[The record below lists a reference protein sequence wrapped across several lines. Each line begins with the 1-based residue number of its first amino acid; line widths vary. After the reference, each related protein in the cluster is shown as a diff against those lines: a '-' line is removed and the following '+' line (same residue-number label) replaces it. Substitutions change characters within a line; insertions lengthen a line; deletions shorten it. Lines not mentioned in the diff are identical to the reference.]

1 MKHICPKGY
10 QSELTLL
17 ETQQAIKI
25 LKDCFQQQLSA
36 ALNLTR
42 VSAPLFVR
50 KDTGLNDD
58 LCGVERKVAFDC
70 HDDPGVEIQV
80 VQSLAKWKRYAL
92 GRYGYPVGQGLYT
105 DMNAIRRDEITD
117 NFHSIYVDQWDWE
130 KVIRREDRNPEF
142 LKDTVRSIHRAL
154 YNTLKKLRA
163 SFPEIEVELQ
173 GLAAEREDGLYDR
186 DKADED
192 LREQLYELEILP
204 SDEKTYR
211 VYVQGQVLQAQ
222 LARSALER
230 EQFLLRLEERERKL
244 SAEREEILAG
254 ERDLTVIAPVSGVV
268 TGLHTLSPG
277 ENCEAGR
284 ALLRVYAPERYLL
297 RAGEG
302 ILGELR
308 VGQAVTIEY
317 GPADERK
324 TAPGVVV
331 SAQSLLPPDL
341 DAGGAAVAVQED
353 IPAADLVNPSVVSQE
368 KLLEDALLLPRTA
381 VGSENGQ
388 SYVLLRKDGSPRKR
402 FVQVGPQSNDQVVIL
417 DGVTEGQEVVL
428 P

>member
-1 MKHICPKGY
+1 MCRRRRAMR
-10 QSELTLL
+10 L
-17 ETQQAIKI
+17 A
-25 LKDCFQQQLSA
+25 A
-36 ALNLTR
+36 ALLALLLAGALTACA
-42 VSAPLFVR
+42 SEEAAQGPLLLTAAGEQAANERTVR
-50 KDTGLNDD
+50 
-58 LCGVERKVAFDC
+58 VERGTLVQEFRASAS
-70 HDDPGVEIQV
+70 
-80 VQSLAKWKRYAL
+80 VQSVREVTVYLEAEDAQFVEHRVQNGQRVEAGDVLSVFRKRSDNVRLA
-92 GRYGYPVGQGLYT
+92 
-105 DMNAIRRDEITD
+105 
-117 NFHSIYVDQWDWE
+117 
-130 KVIRREDRNPEF
+130 
-142 LKDTVRSIHRAL
+142 
-154 YNTLKKLRA
+154 
-163 SFPEIEVELQ
+163 EIEVELQ

-244 SAEREEILAG
+244 NAEREEILAG
-254 ERDLTVIAPVSGVV
+254 ERDLTVTAPVSGVV
-268 TGLHTLSPG
+268 TGLQTISPG
-277 ENCEAGR
+277 ENCEAGC
-284 ALLRVYAPERYLL
+284 ALLRVYDPERYLL

-324 TAPGVVV
+324 TVPGVVV

>member
-1 MKHICPKGY
+1 MCRRRRA
-10 QSELTLL
+10 LL
-17 ETQQAIKI
+17 LA
-25 LKDCFQQQLSA
+25 A
-36 ALNLTR
+36 ALLALLLAGALT
-42 VSAPLFVR
+42 ACAGGEAAQGPLLLTAAGEQAANERTVR
-50 KDTGLNDD
+50 
-58 LCGVERKVAFDC
+58 VERGTLVQEFRASAS
-70 HDDPGVEIQV
+70 
-80 VQSLAKWKRYAL
+80 VQSVREVTVYLEAEDAQFVEHRVQNGQRVEAGDVLSVFRKRSDNVRLA
-92 GRYGYPVGQGLYT
+92 
-105 DMNAIRRDEITD
+105 
-117 NFHSIYVDQWDWE
+117 
-130 KVIRREDRNPEF
+130 
-142 LKDTVRSIHRAL
+142 
-154 YNTLKKLRA
+154 
-163 SFPEIEVELQ
+163 EIEVELQ

-254 ERDLTVIAPVSGVV
+254 ERDLTVTAPVSGVV
-268 TGLHTLSPG
+268 TGLQTLSPG

-284 ALLRVYAPERYLL
+284 ALLRVYDLERYLL

>member
-1 MKHICPKGY
+1 MCRRRRAMR
-10 QSELTLL
+10 LAAVLL
-17 ETQQAIKI
+17 
-25 LKDCFQQQLSA
+25 A
-36 ALNLTR
+36 ALLAAGALT
-42 VSAPLFVR
+42 ACAGGEAAQGPLLLTAAGEQAANERTVR
-50 KDTGLNDD
+50 
-58 LCGVERKVAFDC
+58 VERGTLVQEFRASAS
-70 HDDPGVEIQV
+70 
-80 VQSLAKWKRYAL
+80 VQSVREVTVYLEAEDAQFVEHRVQNGQRVEAGDVLSVFRKRSDNVRLA
-92 GRYGYPVGQGLYT
+92 
-105 DMNAIRRDEITD
+105 
-117 NFHSIYVDQWDWE
+117 
-130 KVIRREDRNPEF
+130 
-142 LKDTVRSIHRAL
+142 
-154 YNTLKKLRA
+154 
-163 SFPEIEVELQ
+163 EIEVELQ

-244 SAEREEILAG
+244 NAEREEILAG
-254 ERDLTVIAPVSGVV
+254 ERDLTVTAPVSGVV
-268 TGLHTLSPG
+268 TGLQTLSPG

-284 ALLRVYAPERYLL
+284 ALLRVYDPERYLL

-317 GPADERK
+317 GPGDERK

-417 DGVTEGQEVVL
+417 DGITEGQEVVL

>member
-1 MKHICPKGY
+1 MCRRRRAMR
-10 QSELTLL
+10 LAAVLL
-17 ETQQAIKI
+17 
-25 LKDCFQQQLSA
+25 A
-36 ALNLTR
+36 ALLAAGALT
-42 VSAPLFVR
+42 ACAGEEAAQGPLLLTAAGEQAANERTVR
-50 KDTGLNDD
+50 
-58 LCGVERKVAFDC
+58 VERGTLVQEFRASAS
-70 HDDPGVEIQV
+70 
-80 VQSLAKWKRYAL
+80 VQSVREVTVYLEAEDAQFVEHRVQNGQRVEAGDVLSVFRKRSDNVRLA
-92 GRYGYPVGQGLYT
+92 
-105 DMNAIRRDEITD
+105 
-117 NFHSIYVDQWDWE
+117 
-130 KVIRREDRNPEF
+130 
-142 LKDTVRSIHRAL
+142 
-154 YNTLKKLRA
+154 
-163 SFPEIEVELQ
+163 EIEVELQ

-254 ERDLTVIAPVSGVV
+254 ERDLTVAAPVSGVV
-268 TGLHTLSPG
+268 TGLQTLSPG

-368 KLLEDALLLPRTA
+368 KILEDALLLPRTA

>member
-1 MKHICPKGY
+1 MR
-10 QSELTLL
+10 L
-17 ETQQAIKI
+17 A
-25 LKDCFQQQLSA
+25 A
-36 ALNLTR
+36 ALLAALLAAGALT
-42 VSAPLFVR
+42 ACAGGEAAQGPLLLTAAGEQAANERTVR
-50 KDTGLNDD
+50 
-58 LCGVERKVAFDC
+58 VERGTLVQEFRASAS
-70 HDDPGVEIQV
+70 
-80 VQSLAKWKRYAL
+80 VQSVREVTVYLEAEGAQFVEHRVQNGQRVEAGDVLSVFRKRSDNVRLA
-92 GRYGYPVGQGLYT
+92 
-105 DMNAIRRDEITD
+105 
-117 NFHSIYVDQWDWE
+117 
-130 KVIRREDRNPEF
+130 
-142 LKDTVRSIHRAL
+142 
-154 YNTLKKLRA
+154 
-163 SFPEIEVELQ
+163 EIEVELQ

-254 ERDLTVIAPVSGVV
+254 ERDLTVTAPVSGVV
-268 TGLHTLSPG
+268 TGLQTLSPG

-324 TAPGVVV
+324 AVPGVVV

>member
-1 MKHICPKGY
+1 MCRRRRAMR
-10 QSELTLL
+10 LAAVLL
-17 ETQQAIKI
+17 
-25 LKDCFQQQLSA
+25 A
-36 ALNLTR
+36 ALLAAGALT
-42 VSAPLFVR
+42 ACAGGEAAQGPLLLTAAGEQAANERTVR
-50 KDTGLNDD
+50 
-58 LCGVERKVAFDC
+58 VERGTLVQEFRASAS
-70 HDDPGVEIQV
+70 
-80 VQSLAKWKRYAL
+80 VQSVREVTVYLEAEDAQFVEHRVQNGQRVEAGDVLSVFRKRSDNVRLA
-92 GRYGYPVGQGLYT
+92 
-105 DMNAIRRDEITD
+105 
-117 NFHSIYVDQWDWE
+117 
-130 KVIRREDRNPEF
+130 
-142 LKDTVRSIHRAL
+142 
-154 YNTLKKLRA
+154 
-163 SFPEIEVELQ
+163 EIEVELQ

-244 SAEREEILAG
+244 NAEREEILAG
-254 ERDLTVIAPVSGVV
+254 ERDLTVTAPVSGVV
-268 TGLHTLSPG
+268 TGLQTLSPG

-284 ALLRVYAPERYLL
+284 TLLRVYDPERYLL

-417 DGVTEGQEVVL
+417 DGITEGQEVVL

>member
-1 MKHICPKGY
+1 MCRRRRAMR
-10 QSELTLL
+10 L
-17 ETQQAIKI
+17 A
-25 LKDCFQQQLSA
+25 A
-36 ALNLTR
+36 ALLALLLAAGALT
-42 VSAPLFVR
+42 ACAGGEAAQGPLLLTAAGEQAANERTVR
-50 KDTGLNDD
+50 
-58 LCGVERKVAFDC
+58 VERGTLVQEFRASAS
-70 HDDPGVEIQV
+70 
-80 VQSLAKWKRYAL
+80 VQSVREVTVYLEAEDAQFVEHRVQNGQRVEAGDVLSVFRKRSDNVRLA
-92 GRYGYPVGQGLYT
+92 
-105 DMNAIRRDEITD
+105 
-117 NFHSIYVDQWDWE
+117 
-130 KVIRREDRNPEF
+130 
-142 LKDTVRSIHRAL
+142 
-154 YNTLKKLRA
+154 
-163 SFPEIEVELQ
+163 EIEVELQ

-244 SAEREEILAG
+244 NAEREEILAG
-254 ERDLTVIAPVSGVV
+254 ERDLTVTAPVSGVV
-268 TGLHTLSPG
+268 TGLQTLSPG

-284 ALLRVYAPERYLL
+284 ALLRVYDPERYLL

-353 IPAADLVNPSVVSQE
+353 IPAADLGNPSVVSQE

>member
-1 MKHICPKGY
+1 MCRRRRAMR
-10 QSELTLL
+10 L
-17 ETQQAIKI
+17 A
-25 LKDCFQQQLSA
+25 A
-36 ALNLTR
+36 ALLALLLAAGALT
-42 VSAPLFVR
+42 ACAGGEAAQGPLLLTAAGEQAANERTVR
-50 KDTGLNDD
+50 
-58 LCGVERKVAFDC
+58 VERGTLVQEFRASAS
-70 HDDPGVEIQV
+70 
-80 VQSLAKWKRYAL
+80 VQSVREVTVYLEAEDAQFVEHRVQNGQRVEAGDVLSVFRKRSDNVRLA
-92 GRYGYPVGQGLYT
+92 
-105 DMNAIRRDEITD
+105 
-117 NFHSIYVDQWDWE
+117 
-130 KVIRREDRNPEF
+130 
-142 LKDTVRSIHRAL
+142 
-154 YNTLKKLRA
+154 
-163 SFPEIEVELQ
+163 EIEVELQ

-244 SAEREEILAG
+244 NAEREEILAG

-268 TGLHTLSPG
+268 TGLQTLSPG

-284 ALLRVYAPERYLL
+284 ALLRVYDPERYLL

-353 IPAADLVNPSVVSQE
+353 IPAADLGNPSVVSQE

>member
-1 MKHICPKGY
+1 MCRRRRAMR
-10 QSELTLL
+10 LAAVLL
-17 ETQQAIKI
+17 
-25 LKDCFQQQLSA
+25 A
-36 ALNLTR
+36 ALLAAGALT
-42 VSAPLFVR
+42 ACAGEEAAQGPLLLTAAGEQAANERTVR
-50 KDTGLNDD
+50 
-58 LCGVERKVAFDC
+58 VERGTLVQEFRASAS
-70 HDDPGVEIQV
+70 
-80 VQSLAKWKRYAL
+80 VQSVREVTVYLEAEDAQFVEHRVQNGQRVEAGDVLSVFRKRSDNVRLA
-92 GRYGYPVGQGLYT
+92 
-105 DMNAIRRDEITD
+105 
-117 NFHSIYVDQWDWE
+117 
-130 KVIRREDRNPEF
+130 
-142 LKDTVRSIHRAL
+142 
-154 YNTLKKLRA
+154 
-163 SFPEIEVELQ
+163 EIEVELQ

-254 ERDLTVIAPVSGVV
+254 ERDLTVTAPVSGVV
-268 TGLHTLSPG
+268 TGLQTLSPG

-284 ALLRVYAPERYLL
+284 ALLRVYDLERYLL

-388 SYVLLRKDGSPRKR
+388 RYVLLRKDGSPRKR

>member
-1 MKHICPKGY
+1 MCRRRRAMR
-10 QSELTLL
+10 L
-17 ETQQAIKI
+17 A
-25 LKDCFQQQLSA
+25 A
-36 ALNLTR
+36 ALLAALLAAGALT
-42 VSAPLFVR
+42 ACAGEEAAQGPLLLTAAGEQAANERTVR
-50 KDTGLNDD
+50 
-58 LCGVERKVAFDC
+58 VERGTLVQEFRASAS
-70 HDDPGVEIQV
+70 
-80 VQSLAKWKRYAL
+80 VQSVREVTVYLEAEDAQFVEHRVQNGQRVEAGDVLSVFRKRSDNVRLA
-92 GRYGYPVGQGLYT
+92 
-105 DMNAIRRDEITD
+105 
-117 NFHSIYVDQWDWE
+117 
-130 KVIRREDRNPEF
+130 
-142 LKDTVRSIHRAL
+142 
-154 YNTLKKLRA
+154 
-163 SFPEIEVELQ
+163 EIEVELQ

-244 SAEREEILAG
+244 NAEREEILAG

-268 TGLHTLSPG
+268 TGLQTLSPG

-284 ALLRVYAPERYLL
+284 ALLRVYDPERYLL

>member
-1 MKHICPKGY
+1 M
-10 QSELTLL
+10 
-17 ETQQAIKI
+17 
-25 LKDCFQQQLSA
+25 
-36 ALNLTR
+36 
-42 VSAPLFVR
+42 
-50 KDTGLNDD
+50 
-58 LCGVERKVAFDC
+58 
-70 HDDPGVEIQV
+70 
-80 VQSLAKWKRYAL
+80 
-92 GRYGYPVGQGLYT
+92 
-105 DMNAIRRDEITD
+105 
-117 NFHSIYVDQWDWE
+117 
-130 KVIRREDRNPEF
+130 
-142 LKDTVRSIHRAL
+142 
-154 YNTLKKLRA
+154 
-163 SFPEIEVELQ
+163 
-173 GLAAEREDGLYDR
+173 
-186 DKADED
+186 
-192 LREQLYELEILP
+192 
-204 SDEKTYR
+204 
-211 VYVQGQVLQAQ
+211 LQAQ

-244 SAEREEILAG
+244 NAEREEILAG
-254 ERDLTVIAPVSGVV
+254 ERDLTVTAPVSGVV
-268 TGLHTLSPG
+268 TGLQTLSPG

-284 ALLRVYAPERYLL
+284 ALLRVYDLERYLL

>member
-1 MKHICPKGY
+1 MCRRRRAMR
-10 QSELTLL
+10 L
-17 ETQQAIKI
+17 A
-25 LKDCFQQQLSA
+25 A
-36 ALNLTR
+36 ALLAALLAAGALT
-42 VSAPLFVR
+42 ACAGGEAAQGPLLLTAAGEQAANERTVR
-50 KDTGLNDD
+50 
-58 LCGVERKVAFDC
+58 VERGTLVQEFRASAS
-70 HDDPGVEIQV
+70 
-80 VQSLAKWKRYAL
+80 VQSVREVTVYLEAEDAQFVEHRVQNGQRVEAGDVLSVFRKRSDNVRLA
-92 GRYGYPVGQGLYT
+92 
-105 DMNAIRRDEITD
+105 
-117 NFHSIYVDQWDWE
+117 
-130 KVIRREDRNPEF
+130 
-142 LKDTVRSIHRAL
+142 
-154 YNTLKKLRA
+154 
-163 SFPEIEVELQ
+163 EIEVELQ

-268 TGLHTLSPG
+268 TGLQTLSPG

-284 ALLRVYAPERYLL
+284 ALLRVYDPERYLL

>member
-1 MKHICPKGY
+1 MCRRRRAMR
-10 QSELTLL
+10 LAAVLL
-17 ETQQAIKI
+17 
-25 LKDCFQQQLSA
+25 A
-36 ALNLTR
+36 ALLAAGALT
-42 VSAPLFVR
+42 ACAGGEAAQGPLLLTAAGEQAANERTVR
-50 KDTGLNDD
+50 
-58 LCGVERKVAFDC
+58 VERGTLVQEFRASAS
-70 HDDPGVEIQV
+70 
-80 VQSLAKWKRYAL
+80 VQSVREVTVYLEAEDAQFVEHRVQNGQRVEAGDVLSVFRKRSDNVRLA
-92 GRYGYPVGQGLYT
+92 
-105 DMNAIRRDEITD
+105 
-117 NFHSIYVDQWDWE
+117 
-130 KVIRREDRNPEF
+130 
-142 LKDTVRSIHRAL
+142 
-154 YNTLKKLRA
+154 
-163 SFPEIEVELQ
+163 EIEVELQ

-254 ERDLTVIAPVSGVV
+254 ERDLTVTAPVSGVV
-268 TGLHTLSPG
+268 TGLQTLSPG

-284 ALLRVYAPERYLL
+284 ALLRVYDPERYLL

>member
-1 MKHICPKGY
+1 MCRRRRAMR
-10 QSELTLL
+10 LAAVLL
-17 ETQQAIKI
+17 
-25 LKDCFQQQLSA
+25 A
-36 ALNLTR
+36 ALLAAGALT
-42 VSAPLFVR
+42 ACAGEEAAQGPLLLTAAGEQAANERTVR
-50 KDTGLNDD
+50 
-58 LCGVERKVAFDC
+58 VERGTLVQEFRASAS
-70 HDDPGVEIQV
+70 
-80 VQSLAKWKRYAL
+80 VQSVREVTVYLEAEDAQFVEHRVQNGQRVEAGDVLSVFRKRSDNVRLA
-92 GRYGYPVGQGLYT
+92 
-105 DMNAIRRDEITD
+105 
-117 NFHSIYVDQWDWE
+117 
-130 KVIRREDRNPEF
+130 
-142 LKDTVRSIHRAL
+142 
-154 YNTLKKLRA
+154 
-163 SFPEIEVELQ
+163 EIEVELQ
-173 GLAAEREDGLYDR
+173 GLTAEREDGLYDR

-268 TGLHTLSPG
+268 TGLQTLSPG

-284 ALLRVYAPERYLL
+284 ALLRVYDPERYLL

>member
-1 MKHICPKGY
+1 MQNG
-10 QSELTLL
+10 QRVE
-17 ETQQAIKI
+17 AG
-25 LKDCFQQQLSA
+25 DVLSVFRKRSD
-36 ALNLTR
+36 N
-42 VSAPLFVR
+42 VR
-50 KDTGLNDD
+50 
-58 LCGVERKVAFDC
+58 
-70 HDDPGVEIQV
+70 
-80 VQSLAKWKRYAL
+80 LA
-92 GRYGYPVGQGLYT
+92 
-105 DMNAIRRDEITD
+105 
-117 NFHSIYVDQWDWE
+117 
-130 KVIRREDRNPEF
+130 
-142 LKDTVRSIHRAL
+142 
-154 YNTLKKLRA
+154 
-163 SFPEIEVELQ
+163 EIEVELQ

-244 SAEREEILAG
+244 NAEREEILAG
-254 ERDLTVIAPVSGVV
+254 ERDLTVTAPVSGVV
-268 TGLHTLSPG
+268 TGLQTLSPG

-284 ALLRVYAPERYLL
+284 ALLRVYDLERYLL

-353 IPAADLVNPSVVSQE
+353 IPAADLVNPQRCLAGE
-368 KLLEDALLLPRTA
+368 APGGRA
-381 VGSENGQ
+381 AAAAAHGRGQ
-388 SYVLLRKDGSPRKR
+388 RKTDRATSCCGKDGSPRKR

>member
-1 MKHICPKGY
+1 MCRRRRAMR
-10 QSELTLL
+10 LAAVLL
-17 ETQQAIKI
+17 
-25 LKDCFQQQLSA
+25 A
-36 ALNLTR
+36 ALLAAGALT
-42 VSAPLFVR
+42 ACAGGEAAQGPLLLTAAGEQAANERTVR
-50 KDTGLNDD
+50 
-58 LCGVERKVAFDC
+58 VERGTLVQEFRASAS
-70 HDDPGVEIQV
+70 
-80 VQSLAKWKRYAL
+80 VQSVREVTVYLEAEDAQFVEHRVQNGQRVEAGDVLSVFRKRSDNVRLA
-92 GRYGYPVGQGLYT
+92 
-105 DMNAIRRDEITD
+105 
-117 NFHSIYVDQWDWE
+117 
-130 KVIRREDRNPEF
+130 
-142 LKDTVRSIHRAL
+142 
-154 YNTLKKLRA
+154 
-163 SFPEIEVELQ
+163 EIEVELQ

-268 TGLHTLSPG
+268 TGLQTLSPG

-284 ALLRVYAPERYLL
+284 ALLRVYDLERYLL

-368 KLLEDALLLPRTA
+368 KILEDALLLPRTA

>member
-1 MKHICPKGY
+1 MCRRRRAMR
-10 QSELTLL
+10 LAAVLL
-17 ETQQAIKI
+17 
-25 LKDCFQQQLSA
+25 A
-36 ALNLTR
+36 ALLAAGALT
-42 VSAPLFVR
+42 ACAGEEAAQGPLLLTAAGEQAANERTVR
-50 KDTGLNDD
+50 
-58 LCGVERKVAFDC
+58 VERGTLVQEFRASAS
-70 HDDPGVEIQV
+70 
-80 VQSLAKWKRYAL
+80 VQSVREVTVYLEAEDAQFVEHRVQNGQRVEAGDVLSVFRKRSDNVRLA
-92 GRYGYPVGQGLYT
+92 
-105 DMNAIRRDEITD
+105 
-117 NFHSIYVDQWDWE
+117 
-130 KVIRREDRNPEF
+130 
-142 LKDTVRSIHRAL
+142 
-154 YNTLKKLRA
+154 
-163 SFPEIEVELQ
+163 EIEVELQ

-254 ERDLTVIAPVSGVV
+254 ERDLTVTAPVSGVV
-268 TGLHTLSPG
+268 TGLQTLSPG

-284 ALLRVYAPERYLL
+284 ALLRVYDLERYLL

>member
-1 MKHICPKGY
+1 MCRRRRAMR
-10 QSELTLL
+10 LAAVLL
-17 ETQQAIKI
+17 
-25 LKDCFQQQLSA
+25 A
-36 ALNLTR
+36 ALLAAGALT
-42 VSAPLFVR
+42 ACAGEEAAQGPLLLTAAGEQAANERTVR
-50 KDTGLNDD
+50 
-58 LCGVERKVAFDC
+58 VERGTLVQEFRASAS
-70 HDDPGVEIQV
+70 
-80 VQSLAKWKRYAL
+80 VQSVREVTVYLEAEDAQFVEHRVQNGQRVEAGDVLSVFRKRSDNVRLA
-92 GRYGYPVGQGLYT
+92 
-105 DMNAIRRDEITD
+105 
-117 NFHSIYVDQWDWE
+117 
-130 KVIRREDRNPEF
+130 
-142 LKDTVRSIHRAL
+142 
-154 YNTLKKLRA
+154 
-163 SFPEIEVELQ
+163 EIEVELQ

-244 SAEREEILAG
+244 NAEREEILAG
-254 ERDLTVIAPVSGVV
+254 ERDLTVTAPVSGVV
-268 TGLHTLSPG
+268 TGLQTLSPG

-284 ALLRVYAPERYLL
+284 ALLRVYDPERYLL

>member
-1 MKHICPKGY
+1 MCRRRRAMR
-10 QSELTLL
+10 LAAVLL
-17 ETQQAIKI
+17 
-25 LKDCFQQQLSA
+25 A
-36 ALNLTR
+36 ALLAAGALT
-42 VSAPLFVR
+42 ACAGGEAAQGPLLLTAAGEQAANERTVR
-50 KDTGLNDD
+50 
-58 LCGVERKVAFDC
+58 VERGTLVQEFRASAS
-70 HDDPGVEIQV
+70 
-80 VQSLAKWKRYAL
+80 VQSVREVTVYLEAEDAQFVEHRVQNGQRVEAGDVLSVFRKRSDNVRLA
-92 GRYGYPVGQGLYT
+92 
-105 DMNAIRRDEITD
+105 
-117 NFHSIYVDQWDWE
+117 
-130 KVIRREDRNPEF
+130 
-142 LKDTVRSIHRAL
+142 
-154 YNTLKKLRA
+154 
-163 SFPEIEVELQ
+163 EIEVELQ

-254 ERDLTVIAPVSGVV
+254 ERDLTVTAPVSGVV
-268 TGLHTLSPG
+268 TGLQTLSPG

-368 KLLEDALLLPRTA
+368 KILEDALLLPRTA

>member
-1 MKHICPKGY
+1 MCRRRRAMR
-10 QSELTLL
+10 LAAVLL
-17 ETQQAIKI
+17 
-25 LKDCFQQQLSA
+25 A
-36 ALNLTR
+36 ALLAAGALT
-42 VSAPLFVR
+42 ACAGEEAAQGPLLLTAAGEQAANERTVR
-50 KDTGLNDD
+50 
-58 LCGVERKVAFDC
+58 VERGTLVQEFRASAS
-70 HDDPGVEIQV
+70 
-80 VQSLAKWKRYAL
+80 VQSVREVTVYLEAEDAQFVEHRVQNGQRVEAGDVLSVFRKRSDNVRLA
-92 GRYGYPVGQGLYT
+92 
-105 DMNAIRRDEITD
+105 
-117 NFHSIYVDQWDWE
+117 
-130 KVIRREDRNPEF
+130 
-142 LKDTVRSIHRAL
+142 
-154 YNTLKKLRA
+154 
-163 SFPEIEVELQ
+163 EIEVELQ

-244 SAEREEILAG
+244 NAEREEILAG
-254 ERDLTVIAPVSGVV
+254 ERDLTVTAPVSGVV
-268 TGLHTLSPG
+268 TGLKTLSPG

-284 ALLRVYAPERYLL
+284 ALLRVYDPERYLL

>member
-1 MKHICPKGY
+1 MCRRRRAMRLAAVLLAALLAAGALTACAGGEAAQGPLLLTAAGEQAANERTVRVERGTLVQEFRASASV
-10 QSELTLL
+10 QSVREVTVYL
-17 ETQQAIKI
+17 ETEDAQFVEHRVQNGQRVEAG
-25 LKDCFQQQLSA
+25 DVLSVFRKRSD
-36 ALNLTR
+36 N
-42 VSAPLFVR
+42 VR
-50 KDTGLNDD
+50 
-58 LCGVERKVAFDC
+58 
-70 HDDPGVEIQV
+70 
-80 VQSLAKWKRYAL
+80 LA
-92 GRYGYPVGQGLYT
+92 
-105 DMNAIRRDEITD
+105 
-117 NFHSIYVDQWDWE
+117 
-130 KVIRREDRNPEF
+130 
-142 LKDTVRSIHRAL
+142 
-154 YNTLKKLRA
+154 
-163 SFPEIEVELQ
+163 EIEVELQ

-268 TGLHTLSPG
+268 TGLQTLSPG

-284 ALLRVYAPERYLL
+284 ALLRVYDPERYLL

-331 SAQSLLPPDL
+331 GAQSLLPPDL

>member
-1 MKHICPKGY
+1 MR
-10 QSELTLL
+10 LAAVLL
-17 ETQQAIKI
+17 
-25 LKDCFQQQLSA
+25 A
-36 ALNLTR
+36 ALLAGALT
-42 VSAPLFVR
+42 ACAGGEAAQGPLLLTAAGEQAANERTVR
-50 KDTGLNDD
+50 
-58 LCGVERKVAFDC
+58 VERGTLVQEFRASAS
-70 HDDPGVEIQV
+70 
-80 VQSLAKWKRYAL
+80 VQSVREVTVYLEAEDAQFVEHRVQNGQRVEAGDVLSVFRKRSDNVRLA
-92 GRYGYPVGQGLYT
+92 
-105 DMNAIRRDEITD
+105 
-117 NFHSIYVDQWDWE
+117 
-130 KVIRREDRNPEF
+130 
-142 LKDTVRSIHRAL
+142 
-154 YNTLKKLRA
+154 
-163 SFPEIEVELQ
+163 EIEVELQ

-244 SAEREEILAG
+244 NAEREEILAG
-254 ERDLTVIAPVSGVV
+254 ERDV
-268 TGLHTLSPG
+268 TGLQTLSPG

>member
-1 MKHICPKGY
+1 MCRRRRAMR
-10 QSELTLL
+10 LAAVLL
-17 ETQQAIKI
+17 
-25 LKDCFQQQLSA
+25 A
-36 ALNLTR
+36 ALLAAGALT
-42 VSAPLFVR
+42 ACAGGEAAQGPLLLTAAGEQAANERTVR
-50 KDTGLNDD
+50 
-58 LCGVERKVAFDC
+58 VERGTLVQEFRASAS
-70 HDDPGVEIQV
+70 
-80 VQSLAKWKRYAL
+80 VQSVREVTVYLEAEDAQFVEHRVQNGQRVEAGDVLSVFRKRSDNVRLA
-92 GRYGYPVGQGLYT
+92 
-105 DMNAIRRDEITD
+105 
-117 NFHSIYVDQWDWE
+117 
-130 KVIRREDRNPEF
+130 
-142 LKDTVRSIHRAL
+142 
-154 YNTLKKLRA
+154 
-163 SFPEIEVELQ
+163 EIEVELQ

-244 SAEREEILAG
+244 NAEREEILAG
-254 ERDLTVIAPVSGVV
+254 ERDLTVTAPVSGVV
-268 TGLHTLSPG
+268 TGLQTLSPG

-284 ALLRVYAPERYLL
+284 ALLRVYDLERYLL

>member
-1 MKHICPKGY
+1 MCRRRRAMR
-10 QSELTLL
+10 L
-17 ETQQAIKI
+17 A
-25 LKDCFQQQLSA
+25 A
-36 ALNLTR
+36 ALLAALLAAGALT
-42 VSAPLFVR
+42 ACAGEEAAQGPLLLTAAGEQAANERTVR
-50 KDTGLNDD
+50 
-58 LCGVERKVAFDC
+58 VERGTLVQEFRASAS
-70 HDDPGVEIQV
+70 
-80 VQSLAKWKRYAL
+80 VQSVREVTVYLEAEDAQFVEHRVQNGQRVEAGDVLSVFRKRSDNVRLA
-92 GRYGYPVGQGLYT
+92 
-105 DMNAIRRDEITD
+105 
-117 NFHSIYVDQWDWE
+117 
-130 KVIRREDRNPEF
+130 
-142 LKDTVRSIHRAL
+142 
-154 YNTLKKLRA
+154 
-163 SFPEIEVELQ
+163 EIEVELQ

-244 SAEREEILAG
+244 NAEREEILAG
-254 ERDLTVIAPVSGVV
+254 ERDLTVTAPVSGVV
-268 TGLHTLSPG
+268 TGLQTLSPG

>member
-1 MKHICPKGY
+1 M
-10 QSELTLL
+10 
-17 ETQQAIKI
+17 
-25 LKDCFQQQLSA
+25 
-36 ALNLTR
+36 
-42 VSAPLFVR
+42 
-50 KDTGLNDD
+50 
-58 LCGVERKVAFDC
+58 
-70 HDDPGVEIQV
+70 
-80 VQSLAKWKRYAL
+80 
-92 GRYGYPVGQGLYT
+92 
-105 DMNAIRRDEITD
+105 
-117 NFHSIYVDQWDWE
+117 
-130 KVIRREDRNPEF
+130 
-142 LKDTVRSIHRAL
+142 
-154 YNTLKKLRA
+154 
-163 SFPEIEVELQ
+163 
-173 GLAAEREDGLYDR
+173 YD
-186 DKADED
+186 
-192 LREQLYELEILP
+192 
-204 SDEKTYR
+204 
-211 VYVQGQVLQAQ
+211 
-222 LARSALER
+222 
-230 EQFLLRLEERERKL
+230 
-244 SAEREEILAG
+244 
-254 ERDLTVIAPVSGVV
+254 
-268 TGLHTLSPG
+268 
-277 ENCEAGR
+277 
-284 ALLRVYAPERYLL
+284 PERYLL

-368 KLLEDALLLPRTA
+368 KLLEDALPRTA

>member
-1 MKHICPKGY
+1 MR
-10 QSELTLL
+10 L
-17 ETQQAIKI
+17 A
-25 LKDCFQQQLSA
+25 A
-36 ALNLTR
+36 ALLAALLAAGALT
-42 VSAPLFVR
+42 ACAGGEAAQGPLLLTAAGEQAANERTVR
-50 KDTGLNDD
+50 
-58 LCGVERKVAFDC
+58 VERGTLVQEFRASAS
-70 HDDPGVEIQV
+70 
-80 VQSLAKWKRYAL
+80 VQSVREVTVYLEAEDAQFVEHRVQNGQRVEAGDVLSVFRKRSDNVRLA
-92 GRYGYPVGQGLYT
+92 
-105 DMNAIRRDEITD
+105 
-117 NFHSIYVDQWDWE
+117 
-130 KVIRREDRNPEF
+130 
-142 LKDTVRSIHRAL
+142 
-154 YNTLKKLRA
+154 
-163 SFPEIEVELQ
+163 EIEVELQ

-268 TGLHTLSPG
+268 TGLQTLSPG

-284 ALLRVYAPERYLL
+284 ALLRVYDPERYLL

-308 VGQAVTIEY
+308 VGQSVTIEY

-341 DAGGAAVAVQED
+341 DASGAAVAVQED
-353 IPAADLVNPSVVSQE
+353 LPAAELVNPSVVSQE

-417 DGVTEGQEVVL
+417 DGVAEGQEVVL

>member
-1 MKHICPKGY
+1 MCRRRRAMR
-10 QSELTLL
+10 LAAVLL
-17 ETQQAIKI
+17 
-25 LKDCFQQQLSA
+25 A
-36 ALNLTR
+36 ALLAAGALT
-42 VSAPLFVR
+42 ACAGGEAAQGPLLLTAAGEQAANERTVR
-50 KDTGLNDD
+50 
-58 LCGVERKVAFDC
+58 VERGTLVQEFRASAS
-70 HDDPGVEIQV
+70 
-80 VQSLAKWKRYAL
+80 VQSVREVTVYLEAEDAQFVEHRVQNGQRVEAGDVLSVFRKRSDNVRLA
-92 GRYGYPVGQGLYT
+92 
-105 DMNAIRRDEITD
+105 
-117 NFHSIYVDQWDWE
+117 
-130 KVIRREDRNPEF
+130 
-142 LKDTVRSIHRAL
+142 
-154 YNTLKKLRA
+154 
-163 SFPEIEVELQ
+163 EIEVELQ

-268 TGLHTLSPG
+268 TGLQTLSPG

>member
-1 MKHICPKGY
+1 MCRRRRAMR
-10 QSELTLL
+10 LAAVLL
-17 ETQQAIKI
+17 
-25 LKDCFQQQLSA
+25 A
-36 ALNLTR
+36 ALLAAGALT
-42 VSAPLFVR
+42 ACAGGEAAQGPLLLTAAGEQAANERTVR
-50 KDTGLNDD
+50 
-58 LCGVERKVAFDC
+58 VERGTLVQEFRASAS
-70 HDDPGVEIQV
+70 
-80 VQSLAKWKRYAL
+80 VQSVREVTVYLEAEDAQFVEHRVQNGQRVEAGDVLSVFRKRSDNVRLA
-92 GRYGYPVGQGLYT
+92 
-105 DMNAIRRDEITD
+105 
-117 NFHSIYVDQWDWE
+117 
-130 KVIRREDRNPEF
+130 
-142 LKDTVRSIHRAL
+142 
-154 YNTLKKLRA
+154 
-163 SFPEIEVELQ
+163 EIEVELQ

-268 TGLHTLSPG
+268 TGLQTLSPG

-284 ALLRVYAPERYLL
+284 ALLRVYDPERYLL

>member
-1 MKHICPKGY
+1 MR
-10 QSELTLL
+10 L
-17 ETQQAIKI
+17 A
-25 LKDCFQQQLSA
+25 A
-36 ALNLTR
+36 ALLALLAAGALTACAGEEAAQGPLLLTAAGEQAANERTVR
-42 VSAPLFVR
+42 VERGTLVQEFRASASVQFVR
-50 KDTGLNDD
+50 EVTVYLEAEDAQF
-58 LCGVERKVAFDC
+58 VEHRVQNGQRVEAGDVLSVFRKRSDNVR
-70 HDDPGVEIQV
+70 
-80 VQSLAKWKRYAL
+80 LA
-92 GRYGYPVGQGLYT
+92 
-105 DMNAIRRDEITD
+105 
-117 NFHSIYVDQWDWE
+117 
-130 KVIRREDRNPEF
+130 
-142 LKDTVRSIHRAL
+142 
-154 YNTLKKLRA
+154 
-163 SFPEIEVELQ
+163 EIEVELQ

-230 EQFLLRLEERERKL
+230 ERKL

-268 TGLHTLSPG
+268 TGLQTLSPG

-284 ALLRVYAPERYLL
+284 ALLRVYDPERYLL